1 MSEFIKLTG
10 VDPVRGISHR
20 MSVLRSQIY
29 MVSDVDMVAP
39 CKGATVFTFQ
49 DDDTAI
55 RTVES
60 YEEIMALLEETPVPC
75 LPQPPE
81 PCPDV
86 RFAAGQFLW
95 AMMCVR
101 NRFNVRRPGWK
112 EGRVLNTGNFHH
124 AASMDEG
131 DIFADDWKLSHA
143 HLLSSERQPRTAEV
157 LQERGENQ

>member
-1 MSEFIKLTG
+1 MSEFIELTASG
-10 VDPVRGISHR
+10 SEQPMFFRKTCMQELIPITYRNTLVVTTWGSTN
-20 MSVLRSQIY
+20 
-29 MVSDVDMVAP
+29 
-39 CKGATVFTFQ
+39 CKETT
-49 DDDTAI
+49 
-55 RTVES
+55 
-60 YEEIMALLEETPVPC
+60 EEIMALLEETPVPC

-95 AMMCVR
+95 AMMCVK
-101 NRFNVRRPGWK
+101 NRFNVRRPGWTD
-112 EGRVLNTGNFHH
+112 GRVLNTGNFHH

-157 LQERGENQ
+157 PQGEGENQ